1 MPSNTNTVAVV
12 EDTSFVV
19 VAVAKSD
26 EDVVAVDNLFLQV
39 HHLRVRVVGGGVSLE
54 VNVKGRGGGLE
65 ILRVIVVNN
74 APNGRGASGAWSGG
88 EKSHEGGGEEELH
101 VECFAFR
108 LCQAKIMADKAKI
121 KQEVFQRSR
130 LAL

>member
-19 VAVAKSD
+19 VAVVAVAKSD
-26 EDVVAVDNLFLQV
+26 EDVVVVDNLFLRV

-54 VNVKGRGGGLE
+54 VNVKGQGGGLE

-74 APNGRGASGAWSGG
+74 APNGR
-88 EKSHEGGGEEELH
+88 
-101 VECFAFR
+101 
-108 LCQAKIMADKAKI
+108 LC
-121 KQEVFQRSR
+121 EVNGVDCR
-130 LAL
+130 